1 MNSVHREIQQDNWH
15 HKQDD
20 QWYNWNSR
28 QDTQRVGKSE
38 APLDGAS
45 QWPPDSIWYCVAS
58 VLLTRAPMEDW
69 DWMVHWILL
78 KRHYRQWVPICQTRR
93 HALPGTVGWVFLSAL
108 KANTD
113 STLCDAT
120 PMCNVETLGRAI
132 AAYIG
137 VRARTPRP
145 WRSQHLWQRGGKWQ
159 WWWTSW
165 DRGSLLGSQASCAAG
180 KKVKCEQ
187 PKAKVGWGVSSRDPN
202 VTEFMTYRPYS
213 QVELAD
219 LGKQVQ
225 QTHRK
230 HLEAW
235 LLWLW
240 DTGWAR
246 HLRGFAGPYWEK
258 PWRRKWQPHSSPLS
272 WKIPSTE

>member
-1 MNSVHREIQQDNWH
+1 
-15 HKQDD
+15 
-20 QWYNWNSR
+20 
-28 QDTQRVGKSE
+28 
-38 APLDGAS
+38 
-45 QWPPDSIWYCVAS
+45 
-58 VLLTRAPMEDW
+58 MEDW

-165 DRGSLLGSQASCAAG
+165 DRGSPLGSQARCAAG

-272 WKIPSTE
+272 WKIPRTEEPGRLQSMGSLRVGHDWATTLHFTSLREVERWHAGCHFESAKPGWMHETSARTWCTGKT